1 MKARSGVEAK
11 MERVS
16 AMVALVMSEGR
27 LFSLKA
33 SDWSLL
39 LAGVT
44 VCGIA
49 TLLFVVAR
57 V

>member
-1 MKARSGVEAK
+1 

-16 AMVALVMSEGR
+16 AMVALVLSDGR
-27 LFSLKA
+27 LFSLKP